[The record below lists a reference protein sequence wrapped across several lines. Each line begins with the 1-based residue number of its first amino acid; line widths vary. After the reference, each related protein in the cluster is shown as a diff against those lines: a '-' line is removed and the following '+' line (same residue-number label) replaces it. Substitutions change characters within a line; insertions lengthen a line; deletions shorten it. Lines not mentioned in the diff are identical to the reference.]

1 MSLTNHIIGKNVL
14 DNLTLSMY
22 KDSRII
28 YREYIQNS
36 ADAIDDAINLGIV
49 NEKDAAI
56 IINLDQNKR
65 MITIE
70 DNATGIPRD
79 KAVTLLCN
87 IADSEKEQGIK
98 KGFRGIGR
106 LGGLAYCKTLIF
118 ETSYKGE
125 DVKTVITWN
134 AELLQQILNDNGNH
148 EEALQVLNKIV
159 TINYEP
165 VNKESHF
172 FKVILKDINR
182 SNSELLNKNEIC
194 EYLEQVAPVEY
205 KRSKFILQ
213 DKILEKVKEKGYK
226 LDTYNIYFENQKLS
240 KVYQCTL
247 KNSNNEK
254 YDEIVDLEF
263 NEFYNNKNELLA
275 WSWIGIYTFEGRIPI
290 KTNLQ
295 HNIRLKKH
303 NIQIGDATTLDFLHK
318 DPHLGNQYF
327 IGEVQAV
334 HKDLKPNGRRDYF
347 VENETLKEFENKLRE
362 YFTNIYS
369 YYRVASETRST
380 SNTQQKYIE
389 KQDEIKQQ
397 TEKGFISNKSKEKAY
412 KELEVRREKAL
423 KAQKDLEKIKNKASQ
438 NPTLNKIVQLVQK
451 NSEKKIIIPE
461 QAKEPAKVKKYRT
474 DNLTKLNRNERK
486 LVGEIYEI
494 INTVLDPD
502 TANNLINKIE
512 ENYK

>member
-36 ADAIDDAINLGIV
+36 ADAIDDAVSLGIV
-49 NEKDAAI
+49 SEKDAAI
-56 IINLDQNKR
+56 VINLDTNKR
-65 MITIE
+65 IITIE
-70 DNATGIPRD
+70 DNATGISKD
-79 KAVTLLCN
+79 KAVALLCN
-87 IADSEKEQGIK
+87 IADSEKDQEIK

-125 DVKTVITWN
+125 DVKTIITWN
-134 AELLQQILNDNGNH
+134 AQLLQQILNDNSNH
-148 EEALQVLNKIV
+148 EEAQQVLNKIV
-159 TINYEP
+159 TVKYEP
-165 VNKESHF
+165 IEKGTHY
-172 FKVILKDINR
+172 FKVILEDINK
-182 SNSELLNKNEIC
+182 SNSELLNKNEII

-213 DKILEKVKEKGYK
+213 DKILEKVKEKGYR

-240 KVYQCTL
+240 KAYQCTL
-247 KNSNNEK
+247 KNLNNEK

-263 NEFYNNKNELLA
+263 NEFYNSKNELLA
-275 WSWIGIYTFEGRIPI
+275 WSWIGISTFDGRIPI

-303 NIQIGDATTLDFLHK
+303 NIQIGDANTLNFLHK
-318 DPHLGNQYF
+318 EPLGNQYF

-334 HKDLKPNGRRDYF
+334 HKELRPNGRRDYF
-347 VENETLKEFENKLRE
+347 IENEMLKEFENKLRE
-362 YFTNIYS
+362 YFMYIYS
-369 YYRVASETRST
+369 YYRIASETRST
-380 SNTQQKYIE
+380 SNTQNKYIE
-389 KQDEIKQQ
+389 KKEEIAQQ
-397 TEKGFISNKSKEKAY
+397 TQKGFISNKSKEKEY

-423 KAQKDLEKIKNKASQ
+423 KAQKNLEKIQNKASQ
-438 NPTLNKIVQLVQK
+438 DPTLHKIVQLVQK
-451 NSEKKIIIPE
+451 TNVKKVTIPE
-461 QAKEPAKVKKYRT
+461 QVKEPSKVKKYRT